1 MDITEETLK
10 IQQKIE
16 HQAQKITRGKLARV
30 LKMSRKPDM
39 EEYKKTIL
47 ITLAGMI
54 LIGGIGFSIYLCFTY
69 IPQFFHDYLN
79 LFIP

>member
-1 MDITEETLK
+1 MDIVEETLK
-10 IQQKIE
+10 VQNQIE
-16 HQAQKITRGKLARV
+16 HKIQGVTRGKLARV

-54 LIGGIGFSIYLCFTY
+54 AIGGLGFLIYLAFTY
-69 IPQFFHDYLN
+69 IPTWVKDALN
-79 LFIP
+79 I